1 MGFGMVPCSQF
12 GIVVGTHSVLW
23 FGCGRIDL
31 ERVVALHSEEAEEGE
46 RRVERKQVLS
56 GFRSV

>member
-1 MGFGMVPCSQF
+1 MVSCSQF

-31 ERVVALHSEEAEEGE
+31 VCVVTLHNEEAEEEE
-46 RRVERKQVLS
+46 RRVERKQVSS
-56 GFRSV
+56 GGRSV